1 MSDQDRISPYNI
13 EQTSDENK
21 EKYQL
26 GVISWFNTKFFKLTS
41 QELYGRQQGELT
53 MRSWE
58 LKGLQMLLVYF
69 VCYKDDICKSCLLP
83 VHEIA
88 KIVNKKI

>member
-1 MSDQDRISPYNI
+1 
-13 EQTSDENK
+13 
-21 EKYQL
+21 
-26 GVISWFNTKFFKLTS
+26 
-41 QELYGRQQGELT
+41 

-58 LKGLQMLLVYF
+58 SKGLQMLLVYF

-83 VHEIA
+83 EHEIT

>member
-1 MSDQDRISPYNI
+1 MLWLMIPNPSTPVSDQDRISLYNI

-26 GVISWFNTKFFKLTS
+26 GVISWFNTKFFKLTL

-58 LKGLQMLLVYF
+58 LKG
-69 VCYKDDICKSCLLP
+69 
-83 VHEIA
+83 
-88 KIVNKKI
+88 

>member
-1 MSDQDRISPYNI
+1 MSDQDRISLYNI

-41 QELYGRQQGELT
+41 QELYDRQQGELT

-58 LKGLQMLLVYF
+58 LKGEQMLLVYF
-69 VCYKDDICKSCLLP
+69 VCYKDDICKSYLLP
-83 VHEIA
+83 VHEIT
-88 KIVNKKI
+88 KIVNKKV